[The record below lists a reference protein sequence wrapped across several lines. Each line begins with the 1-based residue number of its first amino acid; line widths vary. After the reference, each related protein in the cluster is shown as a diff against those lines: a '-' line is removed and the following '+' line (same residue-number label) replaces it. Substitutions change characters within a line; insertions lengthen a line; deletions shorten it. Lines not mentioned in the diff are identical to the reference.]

1 MNSNRRIF
9 AKVGAVAGA
18 LAMMGAMPVT
28 SVFAGWEAGAYT
40 SIKGGTATFE
50 KYLTMDS
57 QAEVPNATFKFTVVP
72 DENVHESDGT
82 STLLVNGGNW
92 VTGGMTIA
100 TASDAVFAPGDTTY
114 DSIQDQPTS
123 VTVRNQ
129 DDGKTVNKDMLTL
142 DAGKK
147 YARHDVT
154 VDFSNITFMEPGVY
168 RFIIT
173 EQETTNQGITND
185 PDATRVMDV
194 YVNDDNG
201 TLKIGGY
208 VLQNAEP
215 DGTVKRDG
223 TGTTEKSKGFTNSYT
238 THDLTVSKNVSGN
251 QASRDE
257 YFKMTVKLSNAVAG
271 TVYDVDLSNADAT
284 TKYNKAR
291 NSDNVHTNPAS
302 LTVGDD
308 GTVTQDFYL
317 HNGQSVKIQGLA
329 NKTAYAINEDAD
341 LMDKEGYDPSAEI
354 TGDTKTGEGD
364 TAKDIAMDAST
375 YTVTDD
381 AITADTTVAYTNVK
395 EGNTPTGVAMAVA
408 PFATAGIAGVVG
420 AGAIIV
426 SRRKK
431 KEDED

>member
-1 MNSNRRIF
+1 MSSNRRIF

-28 SVFAGWEAGAYT
+28 SVFAAEGTTYAPVA
-40 SIKGGTATFE
+40 GGTAVFE
-50 KYLTMDS
+50 KYLTMNS
-57 QAEVPNATFKFTVVP
+57 QSEVPNATFKFAIDGGVTAL
-72 DENVHESDGT
+72 DSDGA
-82 STLLVNGGNW
+82 STLHVYAGNDANN
-92 VTGGMTIA
+92 VVGAPTI
-100 TASDAVFAPGDTTY
+100 SDAVFAQGDTTY

-129 DDGKTVNKDMLTL
+129 DDGKTTNKDLLTL
-142 DAGKK
+142 DSGKK

-154 VDFSNITFMEPGVY
+154 VDFTGVQYKEPGVY
-168 RFIIT
+168 RYLIT
-173 EQETTNQGITND
+173 EQATTNQGVTND
-185 PDATRVMDV
+185 ADTTRIMDV

-223 TGTTEKSKGFTNSYT
+223 TGTTEKSKGYTNDYT
-238 THDLTVSKNVSGN
+238 THDLTISKTVTGN
-251 QASRDE
+251 QASHDE

-284 TKYNKAR
+284 TKTGGFNTEA
-291 NSDNVHTNPAS
+291 HTNPAT
-302 LTVGDD
+302 LTVGAD
-308 GTVTQDFYL
+308 GTVTQDFWIQ
-317 HNGQSVKIQGLA
+317 NGQSIKIQGLA
-329 NKTAYAINEDAD
+329 DKTAYSINEDAD
-341 LMDKEGYDPSAEI
+341 LMDKEGYDPAAKV
-354 TGDTKTGEGD
+354 TGDTKTGEAD
-364 TAKDIAMDAST
+364 TAKDIVMDAST

-426 SRRKK
+426 SKRKK